1 MTAVTGAKPRVLPAV
16 HAETVAVRAELDE
29 WLTRVCEAADAL
41 RAEINRH
48 TPPDGIAG
56 QEVDDDAGP

>member
-41 RAEINRH
+41 RLKAC
-48 TPPDGIAG
+48 PCPDPEA
-56 QEVDDDAGP
+56 